1 LHCSPPQLFDSAV
14 AYYAQYRSTY
24 PQSLVDALA
33 ARVGL
38 NATQR
43 VLDIGCGTGQMTIP
57 LARHARTVL
66 AIDPVPGMLAAGQQA
81 ARAAG
86 ADNITW
92 LEGDSSSITA
102 LAAPGADLAVFAAS
116 FHWTDRPAVLAAL
129 NEVLA
134 PGGAVIVVN
143 DILGDDE
150 EPDWVHAIA
159 SIRAH
164 YLGAEQRTGMSVI
177 ADHRDILT
185 HSAFGAVDLLT
196 WSWSRQLTVEQVTGL
211 QLSYS
216 FSSPALLGANTP
228 AFTRDIS
235 AAVLDLHP
243 SGVVSEPFRVEVL
256 IATRP

>member
-1 LHCSPPQLFDSAV
+1 LDCSPPQLFDSAV
-14 AYYAQYRSTY
+14 AYYARYRSTY

-38 NATQR
+38 TGSQR

-81 ARAAG
+81 ARAVG

-92 LEGDSSSITA
+92 LEGDSSRITA

-116 FHWTDRPAVLAAL
+116 FHWTDRPAVLVAL
-129 NEVLA
+129 SEVLA

-143 DILGDDE
+143 DTLGDDE

-177 ADHRDILT
+177 ADHRDVLT
-185 HSAFGAVDLLT
+185 CSAFGAVDTLT

-216 FSSPALLGANTP
+216 FSSPALLGAKTP

>member
-1 LHCSPPQLFDSAV
+1 M
-14 AYYAQYRSTY
+14 
-24 PQSLVDALA
+24 
-33 ARVGL
+33 VGL
-38 NATQR
+38 DGSQR

-57 LARHARTVL
+57 LARHASAVL
-66 AIDPVPGMLAAGQQA
+66 AIDPVPGMLAAGRQA

-92 LEGDSSSITA
+92 LEGDSSRIAA

-116 FHWTDRPAVLAAL
+116 FHWTDRPAVLAVL

-164 YLGAEQRTGMSVI
+164 YLGTEQRTGMSVI
-177 ADHRDILT
+177 ADHRDVLAS
-185 HSAFGAVDLLT
+185 SAFGAVDTLT
-196 WSWSRQLTVEQVTGL
+196 WSW
-211 QLSYS
+211 
-216 FSSPALLGANTP
+216 
-228 AFTRDIS
+228 
-235 AAVLDLHP
+235 
-243 SGVVSEPFRVEVL
+243 
-256 IATRP
+256 